1 MHSFSI
7 LSISGA
13 ISEQYFLVAIPCCS
27 DSDWLVYIKAEEEI
41 NLMKLCYNLGYL
53 AVLLLLD
60 SITISY
66 RANGTSRGSAPSHDA
81 YRYWICNNLNR
92 RY

>member
-7 LSISGA
+7 LSISVA
-13 ISEQYFLVAIPCCS
+13 ISEQYFLAAIPCCS

-41 NLMKLCYNLGYL
+41 KLMKLCYNVGYL

-60 SITISY
+60 SITTAY
-66 RANGTSRGSAPSHDA
+66 RANGTSRGSAPSPDS
-81 YRYWICNNLNR
+81 YRYLPEMNL
-92 RY
+92 